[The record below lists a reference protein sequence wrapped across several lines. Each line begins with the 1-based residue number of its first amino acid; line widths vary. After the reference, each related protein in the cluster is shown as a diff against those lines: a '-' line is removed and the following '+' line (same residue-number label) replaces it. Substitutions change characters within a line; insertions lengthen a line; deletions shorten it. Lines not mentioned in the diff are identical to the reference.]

1 MEAGWVSVVCC
12 PCYPWLSGRKAAR
25 INGARGVL
33 WDGRRDFQPAQPSPP
48 YPLGKGAAGER
59 PWEAGGGGHELPR
72 AGSVPGAVPILLQL
86 GDGIAGLGKAAS
98 CWLLFARLFAAAGP
112 SLALPAQEGVG
123 VPGQLWDNLQDPF
136 FLGGRVGWEAAH
148 PGSWHGGSAAPLLP
162 NPPLRTQ
169 PLA

>member
-123 VPGQLWDNLQDPF
+123 VPG
-136 FLGGRVGWEAAH
+136 
-148 PGSWHGGSAAPLLP
+148 
-162 NPPLRTQ
+162 
-169 PLA
+169 